1 MISESKGVRAVERA
15 IDVLLCFDHG
25 TPTLGIT
32 DFQKRLGLSRPTL
45 YRLLHTLERK
55 GFVRSFG
62 SPHRF
67 ELDHRVASLADAW
80 LARSDAAT
88 IAVPFLKEL
97 WAVSGETV
105 ALFLPT
111 SPAVKVCAMEL
122 PSRQPLV
129 FRRGV
134 GFAEATTSGAS
145 GKALLAFM
153 AADEIAAVIADAP
166 DRPALER
173 ELDRIRADGY
183 CVSEGEIIA
192 GAVAI
197 AAPVSDR
204 TGRVAASICLFGPEA
219 RLAGPHRAACLAA
232 VRATATQVSAALGYA
247 PVRAAAE

>member
-1 MISESKGVRAVERA
+1 MTETKGVRAVERA
-15 IDVLLCFDHG
+15 IDVLLCFEHSA
-25 TPTLGIT
+25 PTLGIS

-55 GFVRSFG
+55 GLVRSFG
-62 SPHRF
+62 APQRF
-67 ELDHRVASLADAW
+67 ELHHRVAALADAW

-88 IAVPFLKEL
+88 VAVPYLKEL
-97 WAVSGETV
+97 WSVSEETV
-105 ALFLPT
+105 ALFLPS
-111 SPAVKVCAMEL
+111 SPAIKVCALEL

-134 GFAEATTSGAS
+134 GFAESTMSGAS

-153 AADEIAAVIADAP
+153 APDEITAVIADAA

-173 ELDRIRADGY
+173 ELELIHADGY
-183 CVSEGEIIA
+183 CISEGEIIA

-197 AAPVSDR
+197 AAPIFDR

-232 VRATATQVSAALGYA
+232 ARATATQISAALGYA
-247 PVRAAAE
+247 RVRAAAE